1 MLSSSPDSEP
11 VNGKRSKTK
20 AKFSSLKGKANQYMK
35 SVATKNA
42 NNSYG
47 RNISRLISAG
57 SMAATPGPPGSNL
70 ITPLPPL
77 PSEDEVLTVYPS
89 YSRQTESGTYEVD
102 VRGWLYLKGE
112 PTRKSRLIHA
122 TARRIA
128 GIKSTKFRSSTQ
140 LPVDDHA
147 TDSSDQESL
156 SDNSDE
162 EDEDLKDLKGEYS
175 LRNKSRKRS
184 PSESSMSD
192 AQAECHRETLKARLE
207 PFLTRPVTG
216 RTVKITFSGLL
227 DSSGQSMKIFEAETN
242 SSGRFKTRVTL
253 ENKPSTLSVEAH
265 ELLVCFEEVINIEPY
280 GVSVISDIDDTIKNS
295 GVIGN
300 KRQLFR
306 NVFVYDYERI
316 AIEGVQPWYQALDD
330 LGVKFHYLSNSPWQ
344 LYPTVSSYLLSAK
357 FPRGSMHLKDYN
369 GALNGLFEPASDR
382 KKKSLHQILQ
392 DFPHRKFVL
401 IGDSGEG
408 DLEAYI
414 DVARNFPTQVLALF
428 IRDVTLPPEAIDT
441 EYSAFRRNMI
451 PRPDEID
458 MYDSSIKTPSLRKK
472 KASKRR
478 DSSSTRSIDRASIT
492 SLLPISKSDT
502 TESHH
507 HTYPVTSNLT
517 HAIPSNLQSSSSSLA
532 SAYQAQFS
540 VDSSTTSADTFIE
553 YSCSVQP
560 TASINS
566 DHPPPPKPPKI
577 LGTGNSLDTSYW
589 QMNLHKLETPAIVLQ
604 PSTPHPKNE
613 VNELSSYPL
622 PNVGLT
628 TPELGLSPVSSNV
641 SSSSEKSLVSLS
653 DEAELTELSGKKVE
667 VWKSRVMSAR
677 CDLPSDTRLRIWR
690 VGSDSSE
697 ECLEVVKREM
707 ERMHKIVI
715 AAEAG

>member
-11 VNGKRSKTK
+11 VIGKRSNSKD
-20 AKFSSLKGKANQYMK
+20 KFSSLKGKANQYMK
-35 SVATKNA
+35 SLATKSA

-77 PSEDEVLTVYPS
+77 PSDDEVLTVYPS

-128 GIKSTKFRSSTQ
+128 GITATRFRSSTQ
-140 LPVDDHA
+140 LPADGHA
-147 TDSSDQESL
+147 TDSSDQSL
-156 SDNSDE
+156 SDNSD
-162 EDEDLKDLKGEYS
+162 DEYEGLKDLEEEYS
-175 LRNKSRKRS
+175 AMNKTRKRT

-192 AQAECHRETLKARLE
+192 AQAECHRETLRARLE
-207 PFLTRPVTG
+207 PFLSRPVTG

-227 DSSGQSMKIFEAETN
+227 DDSGQRMKIFEAETN
-242 SSGRFKTRVTL
+242 ASGRFKTRIKL
-253 ENKPSTLSVEAH
+253 KNKPTTLSVEAH
-265 ELLVCFEEVINIEPY
+265 DLLVCFEEVINIEPY

-330 LGVKFHYLSNSPWQ
+330 LGVEFHYLSNSPWQ
-344 LYPTVSSYLLSAK
+344 LYPTVSSYLRSAR
-357 FPRGSMHLKDYN
+357 FPRGSIHLKDYN

-382 KKKSLHQILQ
+382 KKMNLHQIFQ

-428 IRDVTLPPEAIDT
+428 IRDVSLPSEAIDT
-441 EYSAFRRNMI
+441 QYSAFRRNMI
-451 PRPDEID
+451 HRPDDIEV
-458 MYDSSIKTPSLRKK
+458 YDSSIKTPPLGPRKK
-472 KASKRR
+472 HRCEA
-478 DSSSTRSIDRASIT
+478 IHF
-492 SLLPISKSDT
+492 LP
-502 TESHH
+502 
-507 HTYPVTSNLT
+507 L
-517 HAIPSNLQSSSSSLA
+517 
-532 SAYQAQFS
+532 
-540 VDSSTTSADTFIE
+540 
-553 YSCSVQP
+553 
-560 TASINS
+560 
-566 DHPPPPKPPKI
+566 
-577 LGTGNSLDTSYW
+577 
-589 QMNLHKLETPAIVLQ
+589 
-604 PSTPHPKNE
+604 
-613 VNELSSYPL
+613 
-622 PNVGLT
+622 
-628 TPELGLSPVSSNV
+628 
-641 SSSSEKSLVSLS
+641 
-653 DEAELTELSGKKVE
+653 
-667 VWKSRVMSAR
+667 
-677 CDLPSDTRLRIWR
+677 
-690 VGSDSSE
+690 
-697 ECLEVVKREM
+697 
-707 ERMHKIVI
+707 
-715 AAEAG
+715 